1 MYNPYKGWDAA
12 NKSLQDINTIS
23 KALSKILPDLPIAP
37 MHQLVIQG
45 FLLQIAQR
53 INDYTEEVK
62 PLMEAENV

>member
-1 MYNPYKGWDAA
+1 MYNHYKGWDAA